1 LTQIQDIT
9 SPMTRS
15 EKRAVLS
22 LAGIYALRMLGL
34 FMILPVLSLFAER
47 LEGSTPVLMGLA
59 VSIYGLTQAVLQIP
73 FGMIS
78 DHVRRK
84 AVIIIGL
91 LLFASGSVV
100 AALSKTIYGV
110 LAGRALQGS
119 GAISAAVMALVADL
133 TQEVHRTKAMALI
146 GATIG
151 LSFGAAMT
159 LGPVIAGFA
168 GVPGIFWFTAIL
180 ALLAIAVI
188 VFWVPEPQISKVHR
202 DAEYVPAQFK
212 QVWFNADL
220 LRLNFGIFAL
230 HLMLT
235 ASFVVVPLLM
245 RDAGLASK
253 QHWQVYLPV
262 LVTSMA
268 AIIPFII
275 LAEKKRQMKP
285 VFMGAILTLSIANLA
300 LRQYQHDLT
309 GIIASLWVFFC
320 GFNLLEAT
328 LPSLISKTA
337 PGNFRGTAMGVY
349 STSQFLGAFVGGAMG
364 GWLYGNLDTGAVFLG
379 SAVVALCWLLVA
391 ASMKPPRYLANLLLP
406 LHNVP
411 RERLAAFADALLA
424 LNGVVEVSLQKDEEV
439 AYLKVDNN
447 LVDKGR
453 LQALLQEWS
462 TVS

>member
-1 LTQIQDIT
+1 MTQIQDIT

-34 FMILPVLSLFAER
+34 FMILPVLSLFAEQ
-47 LEGSTPVLMGLA
+47 LEGSTPILMGLA
-59 VSIYGLTQAVLQIP
+59 VSIYGLTQAILQIP
-73 FGMIS
+73 FGILS
-78 DHVRRK
+78 DRFRRK
-84 AVIIIGL
+84 TIIVIGL
-91 LLFASGSVV
+91 LLFAIGSAV
-100 AALSKTIYGV
+100 AALSTTIYGV

-168 GVPGIFWFTAIL
+168 GVPGIFWFTAAL
-180 ALLAIAVI
+180 ALAAIAVI
-188 VFWVPEPQISKVHR
+188 IFWVPAPQISKVHR

-212 QVWFNADL
+212 EVWFNADL

-235 ASFVVVPLLM
+235 ASFVVVPLLL
-245 RDAGLASK
+245 RDAGLPSK
-253 QHWQVYLPV
+253 QHWLVYLPV

-268 AIIPFII
+268 AIIPFVI
-275 LAEKKRQMKP
+275 LAEKKRQMKA
-285 VFMGAILTLSIANLA
+285 VFLGAIFVLAVANLA
-300 LRQYQHDLT
+300 LQQWQHHLT

-349 STSQFLGAFVGGAMG
+349 STAQFLGAFVGGAMG
-364 GWLYGNLDTGAVFLG
+364 GWLYGHLDHGAVFLG
-379 SAVVALCWLLVA
+379 CAAVALCWLLVS
-391 ASMKPPRYLANLLLP
+391 ASMKTPRYLANLLLP
-406 LHNVP
+406 LHNIP
-411 RERLAAFADALLA
+411 AHHFEAFAGALLT
-424 LNGVVEVSLQKDEEV
+424 LEGVADVRLQKDEEV
-439 AYLKVDNN
+439 AYLKVDNH
-447 LVDKGR
+447 VIDKER
-453 LQALLQEWS
+453 LQALLEEWS
-462 TVS
+462 TA